1 MATAGFSVVN
11 MANAVLNGVRHVPFD
26 INGTTTKLHVGIPG
40 DDGTD
45 NYCQGDTSAE
55 ATTFGAA
62 SGGAIALSN
71 SPSWTNGGY
80 DEQLTHISVWTSTTF
95 LWSAAL
101 TTPRD
106 WSETDTFTLSTLGIS
121 LSPLAAD

>member
-11 MANAVLNGVRHVPFD
+11 MANAMLNGVRHTAFD
-26 INGTTTKLHVGIPG
+26 INGTTTKLHVGVPG
-40 DDGTD
+40 DDGTS
-45 NYCQGDTSAE
+45 NYSAGDTSAKT
-55 ATTFGAA
+55 TTFGAA

-71 SPSWTNGGY
+71 SPSWTNGGT

-101 TTPRD
+101 TVPKD
-106 WSETDTFTLSTLGIS
+106 WSVTDTFTLTTLGIS